1 MAQGSSN
8 PTNNLTKIAGTAVSV
23 NAGNKDAGTQRVT
36 LATDQT
42 VVPISD
48 NAGSLTVDAPVA
60 TPVFVR
66 LSSGS
71 AAVDTIPVSL
81 ASLPALATGANT
93 IGAVNIAASQTLAT
107 VTTVGTVTTVATVT
121 NLAQMGGIAI
131 NMGTGARAT
140 GTQRVTIA
148 TDDVVQTAATPQ
160 AAAAYSPTNAT
171 TTAYATSLVAKA
183 SAGTLYSINGY
194 NSKTSAQ
201 FIQVHNTT
209 SLPAN
214 TAVPV
219 IIFTV
224 AASSNFSLDLTPYG
238 RFFSTGITVAN
249 SSTGPTLTVGSADC
263 WFDVQYK

>member
-81 ASLPALATGANT
+81 ASLAT
-93 IGAVNIAASQTLAT
+93 L
-107 VTTVGTVTTVATVT
+107 T
-121 NLAQMGGIAI
+121 NLVQLGGVAI
-131 NMGTGARAT
+131 NMGTGVRAT

-148 TDDVVQTAATPQ
+148 TDDIVQTAAIPQ
-160 AAAAYSPTNAT
+160 STAAFAPTNAT
-171 TTAYATSLVAKA
+171 TTAYATSLVVKA
-183 SAGTLYSINGY
+183 SAGTLYEINGY
-194 NSKTSAQ
+194 NSKASAQ

-214 TAVPV
+214 AAVPV

-224 AASSNFSLDLTPYG
+224 PASSNFILDLTRYG

-249 SSTGPTLTVGSADC
+249 SSTGPTLTIGSADC